1 MTASTAAS
9 GPVANFRRAASA
21 ATWQRALMTCV
32 LFASGIGVTAPAQ
45 GQAAPNVRITTP
57 SGDFLVDVRPLPRLV
72 KVPHPQLVVA
82 DQQTPPRA
90 VAMPSPVAAPAPAP
104 SLALAPAPAA
114 VAMPTATAQPPQTA
128 QLLQPSQLPQTPQSP
143 QSTQLAVTQ
152 TRPAM
157 SAPAMSG
164 TVPVAEPAQAAVKA
178 AVNAWATAWASKDI
192 PAYLASYGP
201 DFAPEGKQPR
211 PAWEE
216 VRRARIAGKSRITVK
231 LSNLAVAIQGNR
243 ATAKFRQDY
252 RADTLNISSR
262 KALELVKEAGERW
275 VIVKE
280 SAGG

>member
-21 ATWQRALMTCV
+21 ATWQRAAMTCA

-45 GQAAPNVRITTP
+45 AQAAPNVRITTP

-114 VAMPTATAQPPQTA
+114 VAMPTATAQPPQS
-128 QLLQPSQLPQTPQSP
+128 L
-143 QSTQLAVTQ
+143 QSTQVAVTQ

-157 SAPAMSG
+157 SAPAVSG

-231 LSNLAVAIQGNR
+231 LSNLAVAFQGNR
-243 ATAKFRQDY
+243 ATAKFR
-252 RADTLNISSR
+252 
-262 KALELVKEAGERW
+262 
-275 VIVKE
+275 
-280 SAGG
+280 